1 MYDVLS
7 AFFCKYKKTIVVLC
21 IGVACVF
28 AAFYAGY
35 LCGIRNASIE
45 SEIGNYISNNRTGSD
60 TVRNEIGDA
69 GSAISAA
76 RSGIDS
82 AAAALI
88 ELKQELMTLRKELT
102 TSKEKLLMA
111 ENSLQ
116 NANRSLQ
123 QYAQEEKKKRLKI
136 KAQRNTW
143 VGASILLAAIAIVK

>member
-1 MYDVLS
+1 MMYYQRFSANTKKLLSFFASVLL
-7 AFFCKYKKTIVVLC
+7 AFLLLFMPATC
-21 IGVACVF
+21 
-28 AAFYAGY
+28 AASGTQV
-35 LCGIRNASIE
+35 
-45 SEIGNYISNNRTGSD
+45 SNPK
-60 TVRNEIGDA
+60 
-69 GSAISAA
+69 SAITYQITEQEVTQLETRLEMLDQLLAQQDPELTA
-76 RSGIDS
+76 LQLQ
-82 AAAALI
+82 LI

-143 VGASILLAAIAIVK
+143 VGANILLAAIAIVK